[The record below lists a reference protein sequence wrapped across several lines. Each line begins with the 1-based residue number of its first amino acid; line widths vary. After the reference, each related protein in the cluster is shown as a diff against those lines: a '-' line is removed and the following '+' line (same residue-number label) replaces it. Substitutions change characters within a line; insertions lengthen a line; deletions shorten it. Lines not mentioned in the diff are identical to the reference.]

1 MIYANEAHTIA
12 ENNNHNNPRNQKG
25 LQKAVD
31 KVLLM
36 VEKIV
41 RDGAEHGY
49 NCAVI
54 KREALV
60 KPATGTFFTKKE
72 IMDAVSDELK
82 KFGYETNI
90 PQSYTSL
97 HITW

>member
-12 ENNNHNNPRNQKG
+12 ENNSHNNPRNQKA
-25 LQKAVD
+25 LKKAVD
-31 KVLLM
+31 KVLPV

-49 NCAVI
+49 NCAI
-54 KREALV
+54 INREILV
-60 KPATGTFFTKKE
+60 KPANDTFFTKRE

-82 KFGYETNI
+82 KFGYTTKI

-97 HITW
+97 HLEW